1 MQPVGNAEPKQLRR
15 PTSKRDSID
24 PGCDQIELN
33 SDDGFPASDAP
44 SWTVINRIGSP
55 ARRARGTTSGGDPQ

>member
-1 MQPVGNAEPKQLRR
+1 MPPVDDPESKQLQR
-15 PTSKRDSID
+15 PISKRHSVD
-24 PGCDQIELN
+24 PDYDQVALN

-55 ARRARGTTSGGDPQ
+55 ARRTGSTTSGR